1 MNKLLRCVSIGAR
14 FAVGFGVLILIL
26 VGIGLFSLSQMGRLQ
41 GATDEF
47 NRYWLPSLDRIQRL
61 GAGVATLRLE
71 GQRFRASRDENAR
84 RASIVQID
92 AIKMEIGQLTK
103 ELEDQ
108 DISSKERET
117 LTRFASSYAS
127 YDRELN
133 NLIEVVELGSLDP
146 VASQQI
152 NERLAGLGK
161 QLNEHLTELTRSNQS
176 GANDAAQASAAL
188 FEKVKTVVWMA
199 LGVAIGI
206 TAILAWYLTASIVS
220 PLRQALA
227 VAQTIAEGDLSQP
240 FEIHGADEPALLL
253 SAMRCMQENL
263 RAMIASISST
273 ATQLAAAAEE
283 VSAVVADTSN
293 GLEQQNAEIGRSLA
307 AVQEM
312 SHAVD
317 EVAKNAVL
325 TSELSQLSETESH
338 GGRGQVQKT
347 VAGLQSLQ
355 KEVRVSSGDA
365 HGLSRQAQA
374 ISKVL
379 EVIRSIADQTNLL
392 ALNAAIE
399 AARAGEAGRGF
410 AVVADEVRS
419 LSHTTQSSIHEIESM
434 IQSIQ
439 KGSSDTVNS
448 LQQTAKQA
456 EDTLGIA
463 SAAGSALER
472 IAEAVS
478 QISSRNQMIA
488 SATEAQAKVAHQ
500 VSHSLSAIRDV
511 SNQAAT
517 GAVQTTSASHELARI
532 ASDMS
537 VLVRRFIIA

>member
-1 MNKLLRCVSIGAR
+1 
-14 FAVGFGVLILIL
+14 
-26 VGIGLFSLSQMGRLQ
+26 
-41 GATDEF
+41 
-47 NRYWLPSLDRIQRL
+47 
-61 GAGVATLRLE
+61 
-71 GQRFRASRDENAR
+71 
-84 RASIVQID
+84 
-92 AIKMEIGQLTK
+92 
-103 ELEDQ
+103 
-108 DISSKERET
+108 
-117 LTRFASSYAS
+117 
-127 YDRELN
+127 
-133 NLIEVVELGSLDP
+133 
-146 VASQQI
+146 
-152 NERLAGLGK
+152 
-161 QLNEHLTELTRSNQS
+161 
-176 GANDAAQASAAL
+176 
-188 FEKVKTVVWMA
+188 
-199 LGVAIGI
+199 
-206 TAILAWYLTASIVS
+206 
-220 PLRQALA
+220 
-227 VAQTIAEGDLSQP
+227 
-240 FEIHGADEPALLL
+240 
-253 SAMRCMQENL
+253 MQENL

>member
-14 FAVGFGVLILIL
+14 FAGGFGVLILVLI
-26 VGIGLFSLSQMGRLQ
+26 GMGLFSLSQMGRLQ

-47 NRYWLPSLDRIQRL
+47 NGYWLPSLDRIQRL
-61 GAGVATLRLE
+61 GAGVAALRLE
-71 GQRFRASRDENAR
+71 GQRFRASKDENAR
-84 RASIVQID
+84 RTSTVQID
-92 AIKMEIGQLTK
+92 AAQLEIGRLTK
-103 ELEDQ
+103 EMEKQ
-108 DISSKERET
+108 EISLKERET
-117 LTRFASSYAS
+117 LSRFTSSYAS

-133 NLIEVVELGSLDP
+133 NLIEIVERGPLDP
-146 VASQQI
+146 VVSQQI
-152 NERLAGLGK
+152 NERLASLGK

-188 FEKVKTVVWMA
+188 FEQVKTVVWMT
-199 LGVAIGI
+199 LSVAIGI

-253 SAMRCMQENL
+253 NAMRCMQENL
-263 RAMIASISST
+263 RAMIGSISST

-325 TSELSQLSETESH
+325 TSQLSQLSETESH
-338 GGRGQVQKT
+338 GGLGQVQKT
-347 VAGLQSLQ
+347 VDGLHSLQ

-439 KGSSDTVNS
+439 KGSSDTVSS

-456 EDTLGIA
+456 EDTLNIA

>member
-92 AIKMEIGQLTK
+92 ATQMEIGQLTK

-108 DISSKERET
+108 KISSKERET

-146 VASQQI
+146 VVSQQI

-176 GANDAAQASAAL
+176 GANDAAQASSAL
-188 FEKVKTVVWMA
+188 FEQVKTVVWMT

-263 RAMIASISST
+263 RAMIGSISST

-325 TSELSQLSETESH
+325 TSELSRLSETESH

-439 KGSSDTVNS
+439 KGSSDTVSS

-456 EDTLGIA
+456 EDTLSIA

>member
-1 MNKLLRCVSIGAR
+1 MNKLLRRVSIGAR
-14 FAVGFGVLILIL
+14 FAAGFGILILIL

-71 GQRFRASRDENAR
+71 GQRFRASRDETAR
-84 RASIVQID
+84 RASVLLID
-92 AIKMEIGQLTK
+92 ATQLEIGHLLK
-103 ELEDQ
+103 ELGDQ
-108 DISSKERET
+108 EVSSKEREILT
-117 LTRFASSYAS
+117 LFANSYAS
-127 YDRELN
+127 YRKELN
-133 NLIEVVELGSLDP
+133 TLIELGPLDP
-146 VASQQI
+146 VISQQI
-152 NERLAGLGK
+152 NDRLAGLGR
-161 QLNEHLTELTRSNQS
+161 QLNVRLTELTLSNQS
-176 GANDAAQASAAL
+176 GANDAAHASAAL
-188 FEKVKTVVWMA
+188 FEQVTNVVWIT

-206 TAILAWYLTASIVS
+206 TAVLAWCLTASIVS
-220 PLRQALA
+220 PLRQALT
-227 VAQTIAEGDLSQP
+227 VAQTIADGDLSQP
-240 FEIHGADEPALLL
+240 FEIHGADEPAQLLG
-253 SAMRCMQENL
+253 AMRFMQENL
-263 RAMIASISST
+263 RAMIGSISST
-273 ATQLAAAAEE
+273 ASQLAAAAEE
-283 VSAVVADTSN
+283 VSAVVADTSH

-325 TSELSQLSETESH
+325 TSQLSQQSETESH

-439 KGSSDTVNS
+439 KGSSDTVSS

-500 VSHSLSAIRDV
+500 VSHSLAAIRDV
-511 SNQAAT
+511 SHQAAT

-537 VLVRRFIIA
+537 VLVRRFVIA